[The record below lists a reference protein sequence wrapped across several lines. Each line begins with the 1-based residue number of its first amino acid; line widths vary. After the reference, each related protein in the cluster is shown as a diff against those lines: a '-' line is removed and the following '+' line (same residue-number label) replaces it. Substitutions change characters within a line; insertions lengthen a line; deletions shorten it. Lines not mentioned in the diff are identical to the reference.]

1 LAWECLRAAGETVPM
16 FGAPFLATLKKV
28 EVLDDDPEL

>member
-1 LAWECLRAAGETVPM
+1 VPM